1 MNIAFRL
8 RAKMTAGTLV
18 ILFLCMFVTGSVFIS
33 RERSRL
39 QDEVQLKG
47 QSLANLVA
55 DFCASPIQKYSLY
68 IVEEVARTVE
78 QAPGI
83 VFCEIYDMDG
93 QSLLQVESTIQGKK
107 MTRKKRRTGDD
118 VLIIQTPIVIDES
131 TIGRVEI
138 GLDLASVEEEIYAYS
153 VGLVIL
159 VFIALTLVAMG
170 ISVFLSYNCISP
182 IVLLSGVVKNLSKG
196 EFVETEIAERNDE
209 IGDLARSFN
218 IMSSNLKQLYQ
229 NLERKVD
236 ERTSDLEK
244 ANRQLQKEIL
254 VRKKAELALNTAK
267 EGAERANEYKS
278 NFVANMSHEIR
289 TPLNAILGYAQILQ
303 DRDGFDMQTRKALK
317 VIDQS
322 GSHLLCLINDILDLS
337 KIEAGKMDL
346 KVTTFDLSVLIHN
359 ISSMFQLRCSEK
371 NLSWQVIGIDTQK
384 ITPVSG
390 DAGKIRQ
397 ILINLLGNAV
407 KFTDQGGVILRLTET
422 EGGRYRFSVED
433 SGQGIPE
440 SERENLFKPFNQM
453 NGRGC
458 GEGTG
463 LGLSISLR
471 FLKMMNSHIDVFANE
486 PRGTCF
492 CFELPLPG
500 ENISSLTKDTPSH
513 KIVGLEANSP
523 VTALIVDDDQISR
536 SMLSLLL
543 HNNNINTLEA
553 GNGLEALNILAK
565 SRVDI
570 IFMDKFM
577 PEMDGVETIK
587 KIQQQYGA
595 DAAPV
600 IMLTAAALEHN
611 KDKLEE
617 VELAGF
623 LIKPCEIDHVLECIA
638 STLGLSLKL
647 EEISQLNNQNLS
659 PGTVSQGELWMPKVL
674 HEKFLEASEFGRIS
688 QLKTLVKELEATDAV
703 HPALVSTLREQLE
716 TYSLQEIN
724 RLLCTVNATA
734 PRESL

>member
-8 RAKMTAGTLV
+8 RAKMTAGTLA

-55 DFCASPIQKYSLY
+55 EFCASPIQKYSLY

-93 QSLLQVESTIQGKK
+93 QSLLQVDFTIHGKK
-107 MTRKKRRTGDD
+107 MTRKKRRSGDD
-118 VLIIQTPIVIDES
+118 VLIVHTPIVIDES
-131 TIGRVEI
+131 IIGKVEI
-138 GLDLASVEEEIYAYS
+138 GLDLASVEDEIYVYS

-182 IVLLSGVVKNLSKG
+182 VVLLSGVVKNLSKG
-196 EFVETEIAERNDE
+196 EFVEIEIAERNDE

-218 IMSSNLKQLYQ
+218 IMSGNLKQLYQ
-229 NLERKVD
+229 NLERKVA

-397 ILINLLGNAV
+397 IFINLLGNAV
-407 KFTDQGGVILRLTET
+407 KFTDQGGVILRITET

-433 SGQGIPE
+433 TGQGIPE
-440 SERENLFKPFNQM
+440 SEKENLFKPFNQM

-458 GEGTG
+458 EEGTG

-500 ENISSLTKDTPSH
+500 EKISSLTKDTPSH

-553 GNGLEALNILAK
+553 GNGLEALNTLAK

-577 PEMDGVETIK
+577 PEMDGFETIK

-647 EEISQLNNQNLS
+647 EEISQLNNQNL
-659 PGTVSQGELWMPKVL
+659 PPVTVSQGEFSMPKVL
-674 HEKFLEASEFGRIS
+674 HEKFMEASKFGRIS

-724 RLLCTVNATA
+724 RLLCTVNATS